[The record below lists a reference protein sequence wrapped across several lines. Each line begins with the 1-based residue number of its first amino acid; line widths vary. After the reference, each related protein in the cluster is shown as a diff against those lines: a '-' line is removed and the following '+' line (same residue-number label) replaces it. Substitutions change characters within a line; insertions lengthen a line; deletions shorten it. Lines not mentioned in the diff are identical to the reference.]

1 MEEFDSFYPQKPK
14 LIERERKGHIAI
26 TLLSVLLFILSFSL
40 LITDNYTFILILVG
54 VLLIHEL
61 GHFALMKVFG
71 YSNVRMLFVPLMG
84 AFVHGKKDIYSQKQ
98 SALVLLAGPI
108 PGVLIGL
115 SLLFFGDVNTEWVL
129 EAGLLFLFLN
139 VLNLVPLDPLDGG
152 QLLKVLFFGKQE
164 LFQLLFALVSSLTLI
179 GLGWWMQAWLI
190 VGFGFLLGLRVR
202 SIHKLYIIRRELE
215 EENIDYE
222 SVYKDLTDKNFAGI
236 KRVIM
241 DNSPALQSFQEQAP
255 EEKFNEIMASQVNG
269 VLMSPTK
276 RDASFLFKTISVL
289 IWLGAIIISI
299 YTVIQLDLSF
309 LANNE
314 F

>member
-40 LITDNYTFILILVG
+40 LITDNYAFILILVG